1 MTRVV
6 VTGMGIVSPIGN
18 TVEEFWRN
26 LVAGVSGIGP
36 ITAFDATT
44 MKVRI
49 AGEVKGFE
57 ATDWMDAKTAR
68 RVARFAQF
76 AVAVSKMALADAC
89 LTVTEENAEDIAIV
103 LNTGGGGIQAVAEE
117 TEEIARKGVN
127 RVNPFFVPIMIP
139 SMASCQPSI
148 LMGIRGPIL
157 TSVAA
162 CASGTMA
169 VVEALRLLRSGE
181 ASVAIAGGTES
192 VMHPLSFSGM
202 ANMRALST
210 RNDEPTRASRPF
222 DRDRDGFVFGEGAG
236 AIVMETEEHARRRG
250 ARVLVEVTGGSIT
263 GDAWHVTE
271 PEPSGRGAILAMRR
285 ALKDARMGPADI
297 DYICAHGTATP
308 LNDVAETRAI
318 KEVFGADAYRVAISS
333 PKSMVGHLLGA
344 AGAISTAAS
353 IGAIMHGIVPPTI
366 NLENADPDCDLD
378 YVPNVARETPVRAAM
393 ANGFG
398 FGGQNAVVIYRRPPA
413 SI

>member
-6 VTGMGIVSPIGN
+6 VTGMGILSPIGN
-18 TVEEFWRN
+18 TMEQFWRN
-26 LVAGVSGIGP
+26 LIAGVSGIGP
-36 ITAFDATT
+36 ITAFDATG

-49 AGEVKGFE
+49 AGEVKGFD
-57 ATDWMDAKTAR
+57 ATAWMAPKTAR

-76 AVAVSKMALADAC
+76 AVAVSTMALDDAG
-89 LTVTEENAEDIAIV
+89 LGVTDDNAEDIAIV
-103 LNTGGGGIQAVAEE
+103 MNTGGGGIQTVAEE
-117 TEEIARKGVN
+117 ANEVAHKGIN

-148 LMGIRGPIL
+148 LLNIRGPVL

-169 VVEALRLLRSGE
+169 VVEALRLLRHGE
-181 ASVAIAGGTES
+181 VSVAIAGGTEA

-210 RNDEPTRASRPF
+210 RNDDPTRASRPF

-250 ARVLVEVTGGSIT
+250 ARIYAEVAGGSIT
-263 GDAWHVTE
+263 ADAWHVTE

-285 ALKDARMGPADI
+285 ALKDACMEASEI

-308 LNDVAETRAI
+308 LNDAAETRAI
-318 KEVFGADAYRVAISS
+318 KEVFGAHAYTVPISS

-353 IGAIMHGIVPPTI
+353 IGAITQGIVPPTI
-366 NLENADPDCDLD
+366 NLDHPDPQCDLD
-378 YVPNVARETPVRAAM
+378 YVPHVAREVPVRAAM

-398 FGGQNAVVIYRRPPA
+398 FGGQNAVVIYRRFHDKV
-413 SI
+413 

>member
-1 MTRVV
+1 MRRVV
-6 VTGMGIVSPIGN
+6 VTGMGVVSPIGN
-18 TVEEFWRN
+18 SVAEYWRN
-26 LVAGVSGIGP
+26 LVDGVSGIGP
-36 ITAFDATT
+36 ITAFDATG

-49 AGEVKGFE
+49 AGEVKGFD
-57 ATDWMDAKTAR
+57 AADWMDSKTAR
-68 RVARFAQF
+68 RMDRFAQF
-76 AVAVSKMALADAC
+76 AVAVSKMAAADAGLC
-89 LTVTEENAEDIAIV
+89 IDESNAEDIAIV
-103 LNTGGGGIQAVAEE
+103 MNTGGGGIEAVARE
-117 TEEIARKGVN
+117 TEHILSKGVN
-127 RVNPFFVPIMIP
+127 RANPFFVPIMIP

-169 VVEALRLLRSGE
+169 VVEALRLLRIGE

-210 RNDEPTRASRPF
+210 RNEEPTRASRPF

-236 AIVMETEEHARRRG
+236 ALVLETVEHAQARG
-250 ARVLVEVTGGSIT
+250 ARILAEVAGGSIT

-285 ALKDARMGPADI
+285 AFKDAAMTPADI
-297 DYICAHGTATP
+297 DHVCAHGTATT
-308 LNDVAETRAI
+308 LNDIAETRAI
-318 KEVFGADAYRVAISS
+318 KEVYGPDAYHVAISS

-344 AGAISTAAS
+344 AGAISSIAS
-353 IGAIMHGIVPPTI
+353 VMAIVDGVVPPTI
-366 NLENADPDCDLD
+366 NLDNPDPLCDLD
-378 YVPNVARETPVRAAM
+378 YVPNVARRMPVRAVM

-398 FGGQNAVVIYRRPPA
+398 FGGQNAVVIFRQVHD
-413 SI
+413 